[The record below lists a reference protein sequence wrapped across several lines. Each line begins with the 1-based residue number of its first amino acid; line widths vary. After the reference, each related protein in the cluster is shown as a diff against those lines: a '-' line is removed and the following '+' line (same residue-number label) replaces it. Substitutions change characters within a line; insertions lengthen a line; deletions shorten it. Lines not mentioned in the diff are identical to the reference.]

1 MASELRD
8 TGISVVGD
16 VPWGTHLCHFYE
28 TKEDLLDILIP
39 YFNTGLE
46 NNEFCVW
53 VVSDPLG
60 DEEAK
65 NAFRQ
70 AVPEA
75 DRYLTTGHIEICSH
89 SIFPSSR
96 QQTSPAGRIEIVP
109 HTDWYLKG
117 GAFVAEQVIDGWN
130 EKLTDALAKGY
141 AGLRGNG
148 NEAWLTE
155 ENRRDFIQYEK
166 TLDEKLANQRMIVLC
181 SYPLSSSNAAQIF
194 DVVNTHQFAVI
205 RRHGNWEVLETP
217 EVKRAKQE
225 IQRLNEELEQRVV
238 ERTRELAAANEELR
252 REIAERQQAEAA
264 LRQSETRLR
273 LVLETLPVGVA
284 VTNRAGDIVLINA
297 ASKRIWGG
305 TIAGGRERWEQT
317 KGYWHD
323 SGQSIAPE
331 SWASVRALSN
341 GETTLNELIDIETYD
356 GQRKIIR
363 NSAAPVRDSEG
374 LIVGAVIVNEDVTN
388 RVRAEERLKETSE
401 QLRSLSARLQSA
413 REEESKRIA
422 REIHDEL
429 GGALTALR
437 WDLEAVGD
445 VISEASASSQLAALR
460 SKIEAMIT
468 LTETIL
474 DTVRRLA
481 SELRPMALDELGLV
495 EAIEWQALQ
504 FQTRTGIAVEYEC
517 PQEKVD
523 LNSEQSTAVFRILQE
538 TLTNVLR
545 HAQATKVTITVKQ
558 ESGEF
563 FLAIKDNGRGI
574 KESEKSGA
582 HSLGLLGMRERAH
595 LIGAQI
601 DIIGIEGKGTLVAMR
616 IPISESSERQK
627 KV

>member
-39 YFNTGLE
+39 YFNAGLE

-96 QQTSPAGRIEIVP
+96 QPTSPAGRIEIVP

-181 SYPLSSSNAAQIF
+181 SYPLSSSSAAQIF
-194 DVVNTHQFAVI
+194 DVVNTHQLAVI

-225 IQRLNEELEQRVV
+225 IQRLNEELERRVI
-238 ERTRELAAANEELR
+238 ERTTELAAANEYLKT
-252 REIAERQQAEAA
+252 EIAER
-264 LRQSETRLR
+264 
-273 LVLETLPVGVA
+273 
-284 VTNRAGDIVLINA
+284 
-297 ASKRIWGG
+297 K
-305 TIAGGRERWEQT
+305 
-317 KGYWHD
+317 
-323 SGQSIAPE
+323 
-331 SWASVRALSN
+331 
-341 GETTLNELIDIETYD
+341 
-356 GQRKIIR
+356 
-363 NSAAPVRDSEG
+363 
-374 LIVGAVIVNEDVTN
+374 
-388 RVRAEERLKETSE
+388 RAEEALRASETKFRRLLDSSIIGVVFWDLNGSLLSANDLFLNMTGYSREDLQQGLLSWKDLTPPEYAHVDDRALAELQVAGTCVPFEKEYIRKDGSRVSVLIGSALLEGHDDKGSSFIMDITERKRSEEKLRITAE
-401 QLRSLSARLQSA
+401 QLRALSARLQMA
-413 REEESKRIA
+413 KEEESTRIA

-429 GGALTALR
+429 GGALTTWK
-437 WDLEAVGD
+437 WDLEAISD
-445 VISEASASSQLAALR
+445 VISEPLDSSQVAALQA
-460 SKIEAMIT
+460 KFEAMIE
-468 LTETIL
+468 LTTTTL

-601 DIIGIEGKGTLVAMR
+601 DIIGREGKGTLVAMR